1 MRCGLKER
9 VPRGGIHGLSGMS
22 TEIENTEIETPGAK
36 GGEDPP
42 GLEGVLQGA
51 TETAP
56 QRARNVA

>member
-1 MRCGLKER
+1 
-9 VPRGGIHGLSGMS
+9 MS

>member
-1 MRCGLKER
+1 
-9 VPRGGIHGLSGMS
+9 MS
-22 TEIENTEIETPGAK
+22 TEIENTEIETPGVK

-42 GLEGVLQGA
+42 GLEGVQGA